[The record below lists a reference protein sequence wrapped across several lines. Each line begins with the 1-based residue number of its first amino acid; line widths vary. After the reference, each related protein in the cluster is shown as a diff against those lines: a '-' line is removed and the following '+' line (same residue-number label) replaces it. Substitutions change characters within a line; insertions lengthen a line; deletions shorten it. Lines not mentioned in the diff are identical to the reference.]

1 MKIIIKTLSLPF
13 AFLAFLLLGCGE
25 SISDPVVESNKEK
38 PLGIMSVESSGSQV
52 VLDVILKDQ
61 FKLQL
66 FEGEV
71 AGPQVW
77 VSSTNRPASVLIKFE
92 ANTLTMGTF
101 SGEFDTTG
109 IRMAT
114 EFPEMTSGLK
124 EILIATRAKEGN
136 EVPILVKIVPTTTEE
151 KATINEVEQ

>member
-1 MKIIIKTLSLPF
+1 M
-13 AFLAFLLLGCGE
+13 LLTGCGE
-25 SISDPVVESNKEK
+25 SPSEPVVELVKEQ

-77 VSSTNRPASVLIKFE
+77 VSSTNRPASVSIKLE
-92 ANTLTMGTF
+92 ANTLTMGSF

-109 IRMAT
+109 IRMTT

-124 EILIATRAKEGN
+124 EIIIATREKEGN
-136 EVPILVKIVPTTTEE
+136 EVPILVKLVPTTAEE
-151 KATINEVEQ
+151 KTTINGGEQ